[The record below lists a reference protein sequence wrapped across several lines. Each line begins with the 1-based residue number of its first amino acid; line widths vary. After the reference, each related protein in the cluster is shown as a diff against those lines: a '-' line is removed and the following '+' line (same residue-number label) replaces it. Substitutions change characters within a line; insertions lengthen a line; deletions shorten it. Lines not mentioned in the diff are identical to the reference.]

1 MTEDSD
7 ESPTAFPALANS
19 AWWVTCARS
28 RSIPSPPAPS
38 PSGPVATS
46 SPSRAAS
53 LPAPPTFIA
62 RLKLRAG
69 DSLLDVACG
78 TGNLAI
84 PAALAGARV
93 TGVDIAPNLIED
105 ARREARAAGCI
116 VDFDVGDAEALPYA
130 SGQFDN
136 TVTMFGAMFA
146 YRPDRAASEL
156 MRVTRPGGRIAM
168 ANWTPEGFVG
178 EMLRAH
184 VAIVPP
190 PPGVP
195 SSLAWGKED
204 TVRERFGDGVTAI
217 TFTRRTIE
225 LRFALDPADVPSC
238 SRPATDPRWQRS
250 RPPMPQGAR
259 KLRSE
264 LTRLFQQHNLAD
276 RRHHGGRERVPR
288 RAGAGG
294 VAGVIRADP
303 SSGMAGTPPRA
314 VARGAP
320 PGRACRGV
328 PPARRSGPC
337 RRR

>member
-1 MTEDSD
+1 MNTDSFPCTGEFGVVGD
-7 ESPTAFPALANS
+7 VRAKSLDPLTARAIAVWTGGDFLPI
-19 AWWVTCARS
+19 ARS
-28 RSIPSPPAPS
+28 FAP
-38 PSGPVATS
+38 G
-46 SPSRAAS
+46 AAE
-53 LPAPPTFIA
+53 FVA

-146 YRPDRAASEL
+146 YRPDRAAAEL

-190 PPGVP
+190 PQGVP

-217 TFTRRTIE
+217 TFTRRMIE
-225 LRFALDPADVPSC
+225 LRFDLDPADVAELFATSYGPSVATIK
-238 SRPATDPRWQRS
+238 ATDAL
-250 RPPMPQGAR
+250 GAR

-264 LTRLFQQHNLAD
+264 LTRLFQQHNLATD
-276 RRHHGGRERVPR
+276 
-288 RAGAGG
+288 
-294 VAGVIRADP
+294 
-303 SSGMAGTPPRA
+303 GTTA
-314 VARGAP
+314 VASEYLD
-320 PGRACRGV
+320 V
-328 PPARRSGPC
+328 QARVA
-337 RRR
+337 